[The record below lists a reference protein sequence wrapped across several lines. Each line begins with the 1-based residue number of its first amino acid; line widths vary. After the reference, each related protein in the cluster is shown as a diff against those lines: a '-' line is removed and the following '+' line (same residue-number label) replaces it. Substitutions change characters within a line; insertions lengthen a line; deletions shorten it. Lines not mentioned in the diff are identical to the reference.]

1 MFLRTLPGTDKK
13 SLAPYVYLQIR
24 EHRGNEE
31 MKMIDNMERPLVQQ
45 IRYAWES
52 FAKRRVQLLIA
63 LLFLSGSFFLSQAV
77 LFDMAVPFFLPIWAL
92 ASMRYRQHLIW
103 VFIGGMAGSAFLG
116 IGQALIHLLQLLLF
130 HAVIKSPFVRK
141 SIPLAVAGCMIVPQI
156 IWQVAMYSG
165 SPPTAVQLSIGLEAL
180 LALFMTIFLLLAFP
194 SVERILY
201 GPWNPEQ
208 VSAMCIV
215 GAMATTGMGGMQ
227 LGYVSIG
234 GTLLFLAIYIGALVG
249 GIPFATTIGMMIA
262 IITGVSD
269 LAFTGM
275 MALYGA
281 TGLLAG
287 ALKRFGK
294 LGIATGGLFVSVFF
308 LLYDATLPLDTV
320 HFATIAAAT
329 VLFFL
334 VPSGKVKKVRQ
345 IFQPKQE
352 GISEKRQQ
360 WLADKLDG
368 QLEEFQQFAHFMSTL
383 VNDRFSSEAD
393 HSMEQSNVP
402 SICQSCF
409 RYKKCWESEEDG
421 IQNLLT
427 EWESTYSATKK
438 AARMRVEEKL
448 KFKCLRFKGLL
459 NELEEHGTNR
469 LLMGQLQ
476 HGRKMLA
483 LQLRDMSN
491 HIEKVMR
498 EVKEDLTTYKMAE
511 EELANRLQA
520 QNIEFFQIDIL
531 SEERGACQIVCSI
544 PEKKAD
550 FETDTTVGEHLILPI
565 IEQMY
570 EEPMRISKSTF
581 QPYPFPHIQLT
592 FTSAVR
598 FALDYGIV
606 TTAGGGTFQAG
617 DAYEVFPIH
626 EGLTAVLLSD
636 GMGHDLN
643 AYHESRKV
651 IRLMRECLGRKM
663 DPETAIHT
671 LHYMM
676 ALNGLDDMYATLD
689 LALIDLQEGRLWSWK
704 AGSMSTYI
712 KRGDSFIRLESKS
725 VPFGFLPSFSIEA
738 KNEQLKSG
746 DVLVMLTDGM
756 FNGEV
761 PLEEQERTLE
771 NVLHQFSGYDCD
783 TIADR
788 VMAEMERKFQ
798 ATSDDRTVLVMKV
811 DHVVP
816 KWSSLTKK
824 SRIISREIMVG

>member
-1 MFLRTLPGTDKK
+1 
-13 SLAPYVYLQIR
+13 
-24 EHRGNEE
+24 
-31 MKMIDNMERPLVQQ
+31 MKMIDNMERPLGQQ
-45 IRYAWES
+45 FRVAWQELINR
-52 FAKRRVQLLIA
+52 KVYLLTAI
-63 LLFLSGSFFLSQAV
+63 LFLIGSFFLAQAV
-77 LFDMAVPFFLPIWAL
+77 VFDMAVPFFLSIWAL
-92 ASMRYRQHLIW
+92 ASMRYRQHMIY

-116 IGQALIHLLQLLLF
+116 MGQAVIHLTQLLLF
-130 HAVIKSPFVRK
+130 HLAIKSPFVKK
-141 SIPLAVAGCMIVPQI
+141 SIPLAVAGCMIIPQI
-156 IWQVAMYSG
+156 IWQLVMYSG
-165 SPPTAVQLSIGLEAL
+165 SPPVAVQLSIGLEAL
-180 LALFMTIFLLLAFP
+180 LALFMTIFMLLAFP
-194 SVERILY
+194 SIERLLY

-215 GAMATTGMGGMQ
+215 GALATTGMGGLQ
-227 LGYVSIG
+227 IGYISVAG
-234 GTLLFLAIYIGALVG
+234 VFLFLAIYVAAMVG
-249 GIPFATTIGMMIA
+249 GVPFATTVGMIIA
-262 IITGVSD
+262 LIIGVSD

-275 MALYGA
+275 MALYGM

-287 ALKRFGK
+287 GLKRFGK
-294 LGIATGGLFVSVFF
+294 LGIVTGSLFVSLFF

-320 HFATIAAAT
+320 HFATIGVAAA
-329 VLFFL
+329 LFF
-334 VPSGKVKKVRQ
+334 VIPSRKLNGIRQ
-345 IFQPKQE
+345 VFLPKQE

-383 VNDRFSSEAD
+383 VNNRFSPEEEVAATL
-393 HSMEQSNVP
+393 QVP

-421 IQNLLT
+421 IGPLVN

-438 AARMRVEEKL
+438 AARLRVEEKM
-448 KFKCLRFKGLL
+448 KFKCLRFKGLI

-483 LQLRDMSN
+483 LQLRDMST

-498 EVKEDLTTYKMAE
+498 EVKEDLTTYKLAE
-511 EELANRLQA
+511 EDLANRLQA
-520 QNIEFFQIDIL
+520 QGVEFFQIDIL
-531 SEERGACQIVCSI
+531 SEERGACRVVVSV

-550 FETDTTVGEHLILPI
+550 FETETTVGEYLILPVL
-565 IEQMY
+565 EQMY
-570 EEPMRISKSTF
+570 EEPIYISKSTY
-581 QPYPFPHIQLT
+581 QPFPFPHVQLT
-592 FTSAVR
+592 FSSAVR
-598 FALDYGIV
+598 FSLDYDIV

-617 DAYEVFPIH
+617 DAYEVFKIH
-626 EGLTAVLLSD
+626 DGLSAVLLSD
-636 GMGHDLN
+636 GMGQDVN

-651 IRLMRECLGRKM
+651 IRLMRECLGQKM

-689 LALIDLQEGRLWSWK
+689 LALIDLQDGRLWSWK

-712 KRGDSFIRLESKS
+712 KRGDECIRLDSKT

-746 DVLVMLTDGM
+746 DILVMMTDGM
-756 FNGEV
+756 FNGEIS
-761 PLEEQERTLE
+761 LESQEEVLEQTIERFKE
-771 NVLHQFSGYDCD
+771 MDCH
-783 TIADR
+783 TIADQI
-788 VMAEMERKFQ
+788 MLEMEREFGS
-798 ATSDDRTVLVMKV
+798 AEDDRTILVMKV

-816 KWSSLTKK
+816 KWSSVNKK
-824 SRIISREIMVG
+824 SRIISRQRMVG